1 VKAREARGP
10 KKTQEM
16 HAFLH
21 YLKLTKHIDL
31 CVQFR
36 CVQLSANTLASISEQ
51 LDDSKYASIAKPN
64 QQTAQWLLQ
73 ENRHGKKNRILS
85 ELQND
90 DDAGL
95 KDDSIHALTK
105 SSKDRNR
112 FGSDLNDNDLEILTI
127 EIIKNKDLLE
137 DYRKRKLDWKLKLVT
152 ESPLSYVRRQADLVN
167 EILFCVEIP
176 WGLLNLWKTIVEHTS
191 CENANIYN
199 YGDLVNATVVDQW
212 CKIKRDNQRIN
223 ELLRKQCSYVSS
235 VHKKAKGRKKNN
247 LLNDNVYKLS
257 VKRGEVVE
265 VKSNQ
270 ELDSKLQFVNEEFE
284 NFKRNYNDLDK
295 AKTKLYEEMSSEII
309 KLKEVQE
316 LTEVNKNLID
326 YIDTLEKNNSM
337 KCQGKKFHE
346 VGKKQQSRKLRFL
359 KNKTQCALW
368 FCESFGL
375 KLTSIK
381 LQDEEELPRSYLI
394 KQLRSNLNKT
404 YHIERTSGPCPG
416 AMINVTTTIKDH
428 VEVPLAKKPELKGQT
443 IKVKISGDGAR
454 MTRSTNFMMFS
465 LALLQDD
472 NVMSSKSNRTIAI
485 INGKE
490 DYETIAASLPTFF
503 QEVNGLIESGTMLI
517 DDTEVNLEF
526 FLGGDL
532 KFLVMIMGINSAT
545 ANYSCLWCNI
555 HKNNR
560 WDTSKCFNFYHQ
572 NKQKRTLEDIE
583 KLCSKKSDNYGCINP
598 PLIKIDLDHV
608 NVIDEILER
617 DAILDFNKP
626 KGQAKGVLLN
636 EFVKDINELGVTFN
650 TWYKK
655 NADGTASNILEYT
668 SCVGAQK
675 KLLLSELPNILPK
688 YLFPD
693 TADVVTSIWSEF
705 KNCYDLITD
714 SLLTHTSCYD
724 VFHKAKKWIELFC
737 SLRQKR
743 VGYRRDNVTPYMHI
757 MCYHVPVFIEKY
769 GSIKQFTGQG
779 VEKNNDDAKR
789 MVFQK
794 SNKWDSVKDVL
805 CTESRQWDLK
815 NCQRQKNCYTKRNL
829 EYWDETIKRQRKER
843 RQLSKPIVITA
854 DVNATVDAETCSRAD
869 YSNFTVSQLRQKVR
883 EMGLNRQGLAKMKK
897 NELIN
902 LLQC

>member
-1 VKAREARGP
+1 
-10 KKTQEM
+10 
-16 HAFLH
+16 
-21 YLKLTKHIDL
+21 
-31 CVQFR
+31 
-36 CVQLSANTLASISEQ
+36 
-51 LDDSKYASIAKPN
+51 
-64 QQTAQWLLQ
+64 
-73 ENRHGKKNRILS
+73 
-85 ELQND
+85 
-90 DDAGL
+90 
-95 KDDSIHALTK
+95 
-105 SSKDRNR
+105 
-112 FGSDLNDNDLEILTI
+112 
-127 EIIKNKDLLE
+127 
-137 DYRKRKLDWKLKLVT
+137 
-152 ESPLSYVRRQADLVN
+152 
-167 EILFCVEIP
+167 
-176 WGLLNLWKTIVEHTS
+176 
-191 CENANIYN
+191 
-199 YGDLVNATVVDQW
+199 
-212 CKIKRDNQRIN
+212 
-223 ELLRKQCSYVSS
+223 
-235 VHKKAKGRKKNN
+235 
-247 LLNDNVYKLS
+247 
-257 VKRGEVVE
+257 
-265 VKSNQ
+265 
-270 ELDSKLQFVNEEFE
+270 
-284 NFKRNYNDLDK
+284 
-295 AKTKLYEEMSSEII
+295 MSSEII
-309 KLKEVQE
+309 KLKEEVQE

-326 YIDTLEKNNSM
+326 YIETLEKNNSM

-346 VGKKQQSRKLRFL
+346 GGKKQQSRKLRFL

-381 LQDEEELPRSYLI
+381 LQDEKGTISSLNYQESPPSISDLSCDDHSNLEKVLFLLDKFCVSDEIYHELTLVSEELPRSYLI

-416 AMINVTTTIKDH
+416 AMINVTATIKDH
-428 VEVPLAKKPELKGQT
+428 VEVLLAKKPELKGQT
-443 IKVKISGDGAR
+443 IKVKISGDGAK

-490 DYETIAASLPTFF
+490 NYETIAASLPKFF

-526 FLGGDL
+526 FSWGRF
-532 KFLVMIMGINSAT
+532 KI
-545 ANYSCLWCNI
+545 SC
-555 HKNNR
+555 HDYG

-608 NVIDEILER
+608 VPDELHLLLRITDRLLQNVIDEILER
-617 DAILDFNKP
+617 DAMLDFNKP

-636 EFVKDINELGVTFN
+636 EFVKDIHERGVTFN

-693 TADVVTSIWSEF
+693 IADVVTSIWSEF

-737 SLRQKR
+737 SLTLH
-743 VGYRRDNVTPYMHI
+743 VFVYRRDHVTPYMHI

-794 SNKWDSVKDVL
+794 SNKWDSVKDIL

-829 EYWDETIKRQRKER
+829 EYWDETMKRQRKEW

-854 DVNATVDAETCSRAD
+854 DVNATVDAETCSRAN
-869 YSNFTVSQLRQKVR
+869 YSNFTASQLRQKVR